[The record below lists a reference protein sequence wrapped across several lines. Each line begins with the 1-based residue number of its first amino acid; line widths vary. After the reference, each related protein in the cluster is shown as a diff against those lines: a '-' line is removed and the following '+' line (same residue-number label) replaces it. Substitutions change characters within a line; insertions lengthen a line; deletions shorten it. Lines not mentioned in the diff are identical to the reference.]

1 MAERLGL
8 EGKELNIFIEKNQ
21 AEEREERA
29 RRREEEKEQREY
41 DERKINEQREYD
53 ERKINEQRE
62 NDERKI
68 NEQREND
75 ERKLSEQR
83 EFELKKLESDERKVN
98 EERESE
104 ERQRQFELKKL
115 REQGEFELKKIELEC
130 ERDNHSG
137 GNGMRAKVPR
147 LPSFN
152 ERDNMD
158 AYLERFERF
167 AKMQKWPEDEWAI
180 YLSALLTG
188 RATEVYARMPFEESQ
203 KYDQLKEALL
213 RKFDLTKNGFRDK
226 FKFEKPEDS
235 ETPAQFV
242 VRIGG
247 YLDRWIEL
255 AKIEKKY
262 KNLHD
267 MFVREQFLDSCDRD
281 LNTYLNE
288 HDKESLDTLTELALA
303 YVTAHNRT
311 FRSASKY
318 KSNANNH
325 VNNNRQVKCERCH
338 KLGHTGNK
346 CKTVCYKCRE
356 TGHISVDCKAAIARQ
371 LDTNKDKFNRRENG
385 DNRTCFICSKRGH
398 IAPDCKN
405 RTVVASACTT
415 QIETSDSSGG
425 ERGRIRYLMDE
436 PCKCIVQTGLM
447 TASGQKVDIVSASC
461 TSANISTNL
470 PVTEGYVAEH
480 KVQVLRDS
488 GCSGAIVKRGLV
500 SDEQLNGNEQSC
512 MLADGSIV
520 KMPLA
525 EIEVDT
531 PYLVGKIEAMCMT
544 QPVFN
549 LILGNIPGVRKPEDP
564 DPEWQC
570 KIRAME
576 TSAVMTRAQ
585 VEKERRVT
593 QPLKVTEAPSV
604 VEDVD
609 PKRLIELQQTDIT
622 LAKVFKTVGKQQ
634 TRNNIY
640 WYETQNGITYRIHK
654 TLGQRQDRVV
664 KQLVVPKVLRNTIMS
679 VAHEAILAGHMGA
692 NKTLNRIK
700 SAFYWPCMD
709 GDVRRYCKSC
719 DICQRTIAKGKV
731 TKVPVGEMP
740 MIDVAFKRVGL
751 DLVGPIYPASERVS
765 K

>member
-1 MAERLGL
+1 MATEFQRWFDMAERLGL

-41 DERKINEQREYD
+41 DEKKLSEQREY
-53 ERKINEQRE
+53 ELKKVES
-62 NDERKI
+62 
-68 NEQREND
+68 D
-75 ERKLSEQR
+75 ERKLNEQR

-130 ERDNHSG
+130 ERDNHNG

-267 MFVREQFLDSCDRD
+267 MFVREQFLDTCDRD

-325 VNNNRQVKCERCH
+325 ANNNRQVKCERCH

-346 CKTVCYKCRE
+346 CNTVCYKCRE

-371 LDTNKDKFNRRENG
+371 LDTNKDKFKRRENG
-385 DNRTCFICSKRGH
+385 ENRTCFICSKRGH
-398 IAPDCKN
+398 IAPDC
-405 RTVVASACTT
+405 RSRPMVASACDM
-415 QIETSDSSGG
+415 QVETSVNSG
-425 ERGRIRYLMDE
+425 ERGRVRYLMDE

-447 TASGQKVDIVSASC
+447 TSSGQKVDIVSASC
-461 TSANISTNL
+461 ISTSISGNL
-470 PVTEGYVAEH
+470 PVSEGYVEGH

-488 GCSGAIVKRGLV
+488 GCSGAIVKRSLV
-500 SDEQLNGNEQSC
+500 SEEQLNGGERSC
-512 MLADGSIV
+512 MLIDGSIV

-531 PYLVGKIEAMCMT
+531 PYLVGKIEAVCMA

-564 DPEWQC
+564 DPEWKS
-570 KIRAME
+570 KIKVIE
-576 TSAVMTRAQ
+576 TST
-585 VEKERRVT
+585 
-593 QPLKVTEAPSV
+593 V
-604 VEDVD
+604 V
-609 PKRLIELQQTDIT
+609 
-622 LAKVFKTVGKQQ
+622 
-634 TRNNIY
+634 
-640 WYETQNGITYRIHK
+640 
-654 TLGQRQDRVV
+654 
-664 KQLVVPKVLRNTIMS
+664 
-679 VAHEAILAGHMGA
+679 
-692 NKTLNRIK
+692 NR
-700 SAFYWPCMD
+700 
-709 GDVRRYCKSC
+709 
-719 DICQRTIAKGKV
+719 GKV
-731 TKVPVGEMP
+731 RK
-740 MIDVAFKRVGL
+740 K
-751 DLVGPIYPASERVS
+751 
-765 K
+765 